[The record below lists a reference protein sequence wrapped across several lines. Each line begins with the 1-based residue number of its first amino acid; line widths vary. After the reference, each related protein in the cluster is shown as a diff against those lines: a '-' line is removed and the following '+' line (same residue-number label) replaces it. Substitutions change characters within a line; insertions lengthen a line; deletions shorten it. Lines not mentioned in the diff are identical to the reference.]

1 MVGTGQIAEYLRSWT
16 VNDMPLRSFIIVAV
30 CASLVAGAAML
41 SSRTVGSHKLMQDR
55 IEEILTNDTTQ
66 GGVERNLSPYCFLGA
81 CPKVAMRTEVPNP
94 VGETERIILA
104 NLRKYQYT
112 ASEGSADWR
121 TYTRP
126 GNQIR
131 YRLERDA
138 DGSGTLIYWE
148 ASPRF

>member
-1 MVGTGQIAEYLRSWT
+1 
-16 VNDMPLRSFIIVAV
+16 MPLRSFTILVV
-30 CASLVAGAAML
+30 CASFVAGAVML
-41 SSRTVGSHKLMQDR
+41 SSRTVGSHRMMQER

-66 GGVERNLSPYCFLGA
+66 GGVGRNLSPYCFMGA
-81 CPKVAMRTEVPNP
+81 CPKVAMRTGVPYS

-112 ASEGSADWR
+112 ASEGSASWR

-126 GNQIR
+126 GNQLR

>member
-1 MVGTGQIAEYLRSWT
+1 MGQIAEYLRLRT
-16 VNDMPLRSFIIVAV
+16 VNDMPLRSFIIAVV
-30 CASLVAGAAML
+30 CATLVAGAALL
-41 SSRTVGSHKLMQDR
+41 SSRTVGSHKMMQDR
-55 IEEILTNDTTQ
+55 IEEILTNDTIQ

-81 CPKVAMRTEVPNP
+81 CPKVAMRTAVPNS
-94 VGETERIILA
+94 VGETERIILM

-112 ASEGSADWR
+112 ARDGSASWR

-126 GNQIR
+126 GNQLR